1 MTLLTVVIVLAML
14 GTAAALIW
22 GVGSM
27 AHGGKFDQRHSQQLM
42 FARVGL
48 QGVTLLL
55 LLIALLITMR

>member
-1 MTLLTVVIVLAML
+1 MTMLTVVIVLAML

-55 LLIALLITMR
+55 LLIALLMTMR